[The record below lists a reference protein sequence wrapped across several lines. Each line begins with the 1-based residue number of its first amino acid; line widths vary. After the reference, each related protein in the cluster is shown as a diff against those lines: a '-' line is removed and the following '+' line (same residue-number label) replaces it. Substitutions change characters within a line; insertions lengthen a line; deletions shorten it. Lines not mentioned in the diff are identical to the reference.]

1 MSAPRNKTL
10 RKSTVDVSG
19 SHYSFNDTLEQM
31 LTAEADTAYRKAW
44 HRLERGLRLNR
55 LRAFSENLATRR
67 GLKPVEKQN
76 LLTLLTKALDKKLL
90 NSKTAVVYDAEKEE
104 ITEIKPLVMHQNAA
118 GEVLF
123 QILERRNA
131 VTFRKRPSSAEGHE
145 EVVG

>member
-10 RKSTVDVSG
+10 RKSHDLSG
-19 SHYSFNDTLEQM
+19 SQYSFNDTLEQM

-44 HRLERGLRLNR
+44 HRLERGMRLNR
-55 LRAFSENLATRR
+55 LRAFSENLSNLRS
-67 GLKPVEKQN
+67 LKPVEQQN
-76 LLTLLTKALDKKLL
+76 LLILLTKALDKKQL
-90 NSKTAVVYDAEKEE
+90 NSKTAVIYDAEKEE

-131 VTFRKRPSSAEGHE
+131 VTFRKRPSSAEGTE
-145 EVVG
+145 EA

>member
-1 MSAPRNKTL
+1 
-10 RKSTVDVSG
+10 
-19 SHYSFNDTLEQM
+19 M

-55 LRAFSENLATRR
+55 LRAFSENLASLR
-67 GLKPVEKQN
+67 GLKPTEQQN

-104 ITEIKPLVMHQNAA
+104 ITEIKPLVMHQNAN

-131 VTFRKRPSSAEGHE
+131 ITFRKRPSSAEE
-145 EVVG
+145 EVIG

>member
-10 RKSTVDVSG
+10 RKPHDLSG
-19 SHYSFNDTLEQM
+19 SQYSFNDSLEQM

-55 LRAFSENLATRR
+55 LRAFSEALAIKRS
-67 GLKPVEKQN
+67 LKPVEQQN

-104 ITEIKPLVMHQNAA
+104 ITEIKPLVMHQNAN
-118 GEVLF
+118 GEALF

-131 VTFRKRPSSAEGHE
+131 VTFRKRPSSAEE
-145 EVVG
+145 EA

>member
-10 RKSTVDVSG
+10 RKPHDLSG
-19 SHYSFNDTLEQM
+19 SQYSFNDTLEQM
-31 LTAEADTAYRKAW
+31 LTAEADTAYKKAW

-55 LRAFSENLATRR
+55 LRAFSENLGVQRS
-67 GLKPVEKQN
+67 LKPAEQQN

-104 ITEIKPLVMHQNAA
+104 ITEIKPLMMHQNSA

-123 QILERRNA
+123 QIVERRNA
-131 VTFRKRPSSAEGHE
+131 VTFRKRPSSAEE
-145 EVVG
+145 D

>member
-10 RKSTVDVSG
+10 RKPHDLSG
-19 SHYSFNDTLEQM
+19 SQYSFNDTLEQM

-44 HRLERGLRLNR
+44 HRLERGMRLNR
-55 LRAFSENLATRR
+55 LRAFSEDLAVKRS
-67 GLKPVEKQN
+67 LKPVEQQN

-104 ITEIKPLVMHQNAA
+104 ITEIKPLVMHQNSN
-118 GEVLF
+118 GEALF

-131 VTFRKRPSSAEGHE
+131 VTFRKRPSSAEE
-145 EVVG
+145 EA